1 MENKKTGLLINIAY
15 YGVIGLG
22 AYLGLRYALPLLLP
36 FIIAFL
42 ISALLHKPIT
52 VLSRRFCRIPR
63 GAIALVVLLVFYAF
77 FGLAFTLIFRALA
90 VQLLEFLASLPSSL
104 SGLAQSVME
113 RLDQWMSRLPDWLS
127 SALGGDNSGQLLMS
141 AVDALSSPLMDL
153 LGAAGSAAI
162 RLPSA
167 VFVLVITVIA
177 SFFITIDY
185 EGARSLIISLC
196 PKRARVI
203 LSGVKRRASQAAVH
217 LLGTYGK
224 LMLITFGELCAGFWV
239 INLMGAGIEYVVPLS
254 LVISLVDVLP
264 VLGVGTVLI
273 PWALAV
279 LISGNTQLCLMLLGL
294 CAVMY
299 IVRNALESRL
309 VGRRFGLH
317 PALTLLALYVGG
329 RCFGILGVFALPL
342 ILIVV
347 MQLRSD
353 EAFETHGENSP
364 KTP

>member
-1 MENKKTGLLINIAY
+1 MENKKASLLINIAY
-15 YGVIGLG
+15 YGVIALG
-22 AYLGLRYALPLLLP
+22 AYLVLRFALPLLLP

-42 ISALLHKPIT
+42 IAAILRRPIA
-52 VLSRRFCRIPR
+52 VLSARFRKIPHS
-63 GAIALVVLLVFYAF
+63 AVAAAVLLIFYAF

-90 VQLLEFLASLPSSL
+90 VQLLEFLATLPSSL
-104 SGLAQSVME
+104 SELAQSVMV
-113 RLDQWMSRLPDWLS
+113 RLEQWMNELPDWLS
-127 SALGGDNSGQLLMS
+127 SALGGNNSGQLLMS
-141 AVDALSSPLMDL
+141 AVDALSAPLMDM

-162 RLPSA
+162 RLPSV
-167 VFVLVITVIA
+167 VFVVVITVIA
-177 SFFITIDY
+177 SFFFTVDY
-185 EGARSLIISLC
+185 DGARTLIISLC
-196 PKRARVI
+196 PKNARKFIARAR
-203 LSGVKRRASQAAVH
+203 RRTSQAAAH
-217 LLGTYGK
+217 LLRTYGK
-224 LMLITFGELCAGFWV
+224 LMLITFGELCIGFWI

-279 LISGNTQLCLMLLGL
+279 LISGDTRLCLMLLGL
-294 CAVMY
+294 CAVLY

-309 VGRRFGLH
+309 VGSRFGLH

-353 EAFETHGENSP
+353 GTFDPRAEQRTDVS
-364 KTP
+364 